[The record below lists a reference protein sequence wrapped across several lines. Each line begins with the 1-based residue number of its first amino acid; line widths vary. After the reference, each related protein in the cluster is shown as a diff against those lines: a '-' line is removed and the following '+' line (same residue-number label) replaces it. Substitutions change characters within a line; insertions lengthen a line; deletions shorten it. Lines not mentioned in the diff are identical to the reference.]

1 MSISVGSVSVEVLP
15 DARGFDEKLNAA
27 IRNAQV
33 RVQAVLDDKGVRAQI
48 DGLSRGAKAR
58 IEATVDGA
66 RAKSD
71 LDALARSR
79 SATVRVNADTGA
91 AQAKVKALGASADG
105 ASKGMGA
112 LVTAAL
118 ALSPAIVPIAGA
130 ATAAI
135 AGLSVPLAAAG
146 ASVGAFAVFAVP
158 LFKQVGDAMKGL
170 ATAQKAVTSATS
182 GPQYLAALAKQKKA
196 LDAMPPSIRTAV
208 TSIDQ
213 LRGHYQT
220 LQRGLAPQIFGVFN
234 AGIQAANNGLPLLA
248 TLAGAASGPLRS
260 MLAALGD
267 ALKSAP
273 VHSFVSFLA
282 REAGPAIFTFSR
294 SLGNIGSGFAGL
306 LQAFAPVA
314 KQVENGLLGV
324 SKAFASFGQGASKSK
339 GFQSFLTYIENAG
352 PQIANFVGDAARAIG
367 NLVKALAP
375 LGPPMVYG
383 LDLLA
388 KVIANIPPPLLA
400 GIAAG
405 ILAIKLASNHGGA
418 GFGGMA
424 AGVKTLLTSLTSGGG
439 GLKGALSGVTAIL
452 GGPWGIGIAAAAGAL
467 TFFASKHQ
475 AAAAAEASI
484 QGSLNATTGALTSNT
499 NEVIANQLAQ
509 DGSLRIARQYGL
521 SLALVT
527 ASAEGSTTASR
538 TLAGQMATISQ
549 KGTVAGV
556 AMQILGGHL
565 GDLTG
570 QTSEAQ
576 KHQKL
581 MGDATNSA
589 AIALAKGGHA
599 AKAAGPLYAIAGTKV
614 TSLTT
619 ATQLLNTAI
628 DVLLGRFLSVP
639 EALSAE
645 NSAIAAVTKKVLN
658 HAGALTKDR
667 AAVNLN
673 TAAGRALFAVLD
685 TATRSTYA
693 AGKAVFDHEVKTK
706 GLRKA
711 TQDANGAF
719 DHGIGVLRNNMRAA
733 GLNKAQQDKL
743 FASLGLTKDAF
754 SKLITKAD
762 GSRFSFDKHSTATK
776 TAADRLHFFRGKAD
790 SARGGVD
797 LLHGRMDASRG
808 ALDKHRSAA
817 QAAADKLH
825 FFRGKADEARGGVD
839 LLRGSIGKL
848 TDKKVKVTVLTDI
861 AHTKSLYTATNYLGI
876 SKQLGF
882 AAGGGP
888 VAGPGTGTS
897 DTAGLYA
904 LSNGEHILTAAEVEA
919 AGGHGAITALRRL
932 LLQQGHGRAAGGAIL
947 DPRLG
952 LQSRGRPFGTEA
964 SGLNALLA
972 ALARR
977 IDTGDTAKINA
988 ALLAKVTSRLKSV
1001 GAGAGSPGYKA
1012 SAGASQWS
1020 STVLAVLRALHQST
1034 GWLGATLRRMTF
1046 ESGGNPRAINL
1057 TDSNARAGHP
1067 SKGLMQ
1073 TIQGTFNAYAG
1084 PYRGR
1089 GIYDPFANI
1098 YAGLNYAVHRY
1109 GSIGAVDPRVRH
1121 KGYDQGGWLKPGT
1134 TVVHNTSGHPEP
1146 VLNPLQWTAIERLA
1160 ANSTAAREGG
1170 VTFNGDV
1177 HTMSVDELVRKVE
1190 IKQQMARAQHPMFGF
1205 QW

>member
-1 MSISVGSVSVEVLP
+1 MISVGSVSVDVVP
-15 DARGFDEKLNAA
+15 DARGFEAKMKVILSNLT
-27 IRNAQV
+27 AQIDA
-33 RVQAVLDDKGVRAQI
+33 RLDDRGVRAQLDALGKDI
-48 DGLSRGAKAR
+48 SARVKLGVDDTAAKAR
-58 IEATVDGA
+58 IAAIGKNTE
-66 RAKSD
+66 
-71 LDALARSR
+71 
-79 SATVRVNADTGA
+79 VRVKVNADTGA
-91 AQAKVKALGASADG
+91 AEAKVKALGASAGD
-105 ASKGMGA
+105 ASKGMSA

-118 ALSPAIVPIAGA
+118 ALSPAIVPAAGA

-158 LFKQVGDAMKGL
+158 LIKQVATSMQGL
-170 ATAQKAVTSATS
+170 ERAQKAVANATS
-182 GPQYLAALAKQKKA
+182 TPQYLAALAKQKKA
-196 LDAMPPSIRTAV
+196 LDAMPPSIRSAV

-213 LRGHYQT
+213 LRFRYRT
-220 LQRGLAPQIFGVFN
+220 LQQQLSPQIFGVFN

-248 TLAGAASGPLRS
+248 TLASAASGPLRS
-260 MLAALGD
+260 MLAGLGD

-282 REAGPAIFTFSR
+282 AQAGPAIFAFSR
-294 SLGNIGSGFAGL
+294 SLGNIGVGFAGL
-306 LQAFAPVA
+306 LRAFAPVA
-314 KQVENGLLGV
+314 TQIENGLLGIT
-324 SKAFASFGQGASKSK
+324 SAFGRFGQGSSSSK

-352 PQIANFVGDAARAIG
+352 PQVAKAIG
-367 NLVKALAP
+367 DIAKAAGHIVAGLAP
-375 LGPPMVYG
+375 LGGVTVTL
-383 LDLLA
+383 LDAFA
-388 KVIANIPPPLLA
+388 KAVSAVPTAALP

-405 ILAIKLASNHGGA
+405 MLAIKLASNHGGA

-424 AGVKTLLTSLTSGGG
+424 TGVKTLLTSLTSGG

-452 GGPWGIGIAAAAGAL
+452 GGPWGIGVAAAAGAL

-484 QGSLNATTGALTSNT
+484 QGSLNATTGALTANT
-499 NEVIANQLAQ
+499 NQVIANQLAQ
-509 DGSLRIARQYGL
+509 NGSLRIARQYGL

-538 TLAGQMATISQ
+538 TLAGQMAAISQ
-549 KGTVAGV
+549 KSTIAGV
-556 AMQILGGHL
+556 DMQTLGGHL

-570 QTSEAQ
+570 TTAEAQ

-581 MGDATNSA
+581 LGDATNSA

-599 AKAAGPLYAIAGTKV
+599 AKAAAPLYAIAGTKV
-614 TSLTT
+614 TDLTT

-628 DVLLGRFLSVP
+628 DALLGRFLSVP

-645 NSAIAAVTKKVLN
+645 NTAIAAVTKKVLD

-667 AAVNLN
+667 TAVNLN
-673 TAAGRALFAVLD
+673 SAAGRALFAVLD

-711 TQDANGAF
+711 TQDANTAF
-719 DHGIGVLRNNMRAA
+719 DHGITVLRNNMRAA
-733 GLNKAQQDKL
+733 GLNKKQQDAL
-743 FASLGLTKDAF
+743 LGSLHLTRDAF
-754 SKLITKAD
+754 SKLITTKAD

-776 TAADRLHFFRGKAD
+776 TAADRLHYFRGKANE
-790 SARGGVD
+790 ARDGVD
-797 LLHGRMDASRG
+797 LLRGRMDASRG
-808 ALDKHRSAA
+808 ALDKHRGAA

-825 FFRGKADEARGGVD
+825 YFRGKTDEARGGVD
-839 LLRGSIGKL
+839 LLHGSIGKL
-848 TDKKVKVTVLTDI
+848 SDKKVKVTVLTDI

-882 AAGGGP
+882 AAGGP
-888 VAGPGTGTS
+888 VNGPGTGTS

-904 LSNGEHILTAAEVEA
+904 LSNGEHILTAAEVGA

-932 LLQQGHGRAAGGAIL
+932 LLQRGHGRAAGGAIL

-952 LQSRGRPFGTEA
+952 LQSRGPSFGTEA

-988 ALLAKVTSRLKSV
+988 ALLAKVTSSLKSV
-1001 GAGAGSPGYKA
+1001 GAGAGSPGYQA

-1020 STVLAVLRALHQST
+1020 STVLAVLRALHQSS

-1073 TIQGTFNAYAG
+1073 TIDGTFNAYAG

-1109 GSIGAVDPRVRH
+1109 GSIGAIDPRVRH
-1121 KGYDQGGWLKPGT
+1121 RGYDQGGWLKPGT
-1134 TVVHNTSGHPEP
+1134 TVVHNTSGRPEA
-1146 VLNPLQWTAIERLA
+1146 VLNPSQWTAIERLA
-1160 ANSTAAREGG
+1160 NSAATRESGG

-1190 IKQQMARAQHPMFGF
+1190 TKQQMERARHPMFVPA
-1205 QW
+1205 